1 MPSVVGASAESLGFP
16 KCPILAEIALDLS
29 ILAERD
35 FIVMLSFGKRLKY
48 LSPAT
53 RSFFYEVPRCLFTEG
68 RHLQGNINK
77 SC

>member
-35 FIVMLSFGKRLKY
+35 FIVMLSFGKTLKY
-48 LSPAT
+48 PSPIT
-53 RSFFYEVPRCLFTEG
+53 LSFFYEVLFFTEG